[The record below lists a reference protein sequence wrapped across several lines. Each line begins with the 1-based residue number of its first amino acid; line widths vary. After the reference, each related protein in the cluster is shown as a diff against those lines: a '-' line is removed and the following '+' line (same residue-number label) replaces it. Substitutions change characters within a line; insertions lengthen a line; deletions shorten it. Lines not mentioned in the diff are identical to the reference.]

1 MAGRTMKERTPEVT
15 HKIMASIKGKDTE
28 PELMLRKALWGKG
41 IRYRKN
47 YKKLPGKPDIVLTKQ
62 RIVVFCD
69 GDFWH
74 GHNWA
79 LRGLSSLDEELSGYS
94 QYWKDKILTNIARD
108 RRNDE
113 MLQELG
119 WRVIRIWESD
129 IRKDVE
135 SCAEVVLKA
144 MRDEPV
150 GPDGG
155 KIDG

>member
-1 MAGRTMKERTPEVT
+1 M
-15 HKIMASIKGKDTE
+15 
-28 PELMLRKALWGKG
+28 
-41 IRYRKN
+41 
-47 YKKLPGKPDIVLTKQ
+47 LTKQ
-62 RIVVFCD
+62 RIVGFCD

-119 WRVIRIWESD
+119 WRVISD